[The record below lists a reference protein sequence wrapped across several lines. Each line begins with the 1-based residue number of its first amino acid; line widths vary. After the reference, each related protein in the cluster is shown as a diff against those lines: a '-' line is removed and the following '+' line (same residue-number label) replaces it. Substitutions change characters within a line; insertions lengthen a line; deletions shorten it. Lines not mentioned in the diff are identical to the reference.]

1 MHAQLLLKES
11 VQALRSMMN
20 YMFGTFA
27 PLFALL
33 CCVTIS
39 TTKTL
44 NLFALLCSVTISTC
58 SMPQDFI
65 FCSDDLRLC
74 LAARSLTCP
83 GFNFVFTS
91 ILRQIPIFVDLSP
104 SNHCSF

>member
-1 MHAQLLLKES
+1 VPVHAQLLLKES

-33 CCVTIS
+33 CC
-39 TTKTL
+39 
-44 NLFALLCSVTISTC
+44 VTISTC